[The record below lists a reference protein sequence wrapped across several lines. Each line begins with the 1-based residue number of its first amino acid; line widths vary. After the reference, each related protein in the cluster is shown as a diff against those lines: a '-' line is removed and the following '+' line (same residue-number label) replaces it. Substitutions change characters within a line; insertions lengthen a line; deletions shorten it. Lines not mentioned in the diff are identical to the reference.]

1 MGNEREGWHRFLTL
15 CLKAKDCEAL
25 DALMGALL
33 TPTERTEI
41 AYRTLIFREL
51 LQGKLSQ
58 RAIAETLPVSIAKVT
73 RGSNMLKV
81 LNLEVKSHLA
91 S

>member
-1 MGNEREGWHRFLTL
+1 MSNEEDGWRRFLNL
-15 CLKAKDCEAL
+15 CLQANDRDEL
-25 DALMGALL
+25 DALMVAVL

-41 AYRTLIFREL
+41 AYRTLIFKEL

-58 RAIAETLPVSIAKVT
+58 RDIAEKLPVSIAKVT
-73 RGSNMLKV
+73 RGSNMLKTLGPKV
-81 LNLEVKSHLA
+81 RSLLA